1 MNQNG
6 KLKSM
11 CLTQN
16 KMAVN
21 EDQRHPKKK
30 KKTEKKQQ
38 AADINI
44 ILSIVTKN
52 MNRLNTSTKRQ
63 RLADSFKK

>member
-21 EDQRHPKKK
+21 EDQRHPPKK
-30 KKTEKKQQ
+30 
-38 AADINI
+38 
-44 ILSIVTKN
+44 
-52 MNRLNTSTKRQ
+52 
-63 RLADSFKK
+63 